1 MNHTDRLAKL
11 RQAAAKEATTSREA
25 QREAEAAEQA
35 AAAARDQLV
44 EAHAAGT
51 HVRKA
56 EQAHAKAR
64 DKAEAAAIRA
74 EGAARRAERAA
85 QDAGT
90 YEADHVQD
98 LLAELEPPATA
109 AAERLTASARE
120 LYEAHTG
127 WHDVSARVGA
137 LLRHV
142 PGPSNAPSD
151 HALAPVMR
159 DVRNFLRTSGEIAP
173 PLPRDRATR
182 SYEAAD
188 NHLPVGEPS
197 SFAGTSS

>member
-1 MNHTDRLAKL
+1 MTHTAKLEKL
-11 RQAAAKEATTSREA
+11 RQAAATEGSTAREA

-35 AAAARDQLV
+35 AATARDQLV

-51 HVRKA
+51 DVRKA
-56 EQAHAKAR
+56 EQAHGKAR

-74 EGAARRAERAA
+74 EGAARRAERAGREA
-85 QDAGT
+85 NT
-90 YEADHVQD
+90 YEVEHVQG
-98 LLAELEPPATA
+98 LLAELEPQATA

-120 LYEAHTG
+120 LFEAHTE
-127 WHDVSARVGA
+127 WHDVSAKVGA

-151 HALAPVMR
+151 HALGSVIR

-182 SYEAAD
+182 SNDAAD
-188 NHLPVGEPS
+188 NYLPVGEPS